1 MRARPLP
8 EQCRIAEETQMNVVK
23 HNEIRD
29 QIAAGEARMR
39 AREESTLLD
48 RAGER
53 AIEAKD
59 SFTQFAKDHPVAV
72 VAGGLALGVLI
83 SGLFRNSP
91 TRKAGRVAAAKTS
104 TAATIGSQLA
114 ASWFAQ
120 AMSAAGEARRAGADH
135 VADMADGLSIAGRK
149 AGREVGHLTHEAGAN
164 AREFKRD
171 ALRLINRAVSS
182 RKH

>member
-1 MRARPLP
+1 
-8 EQCRIAEETQMNVVK
+8 MNVVK
-23 HNEIRD
+23 HNEIKD

-59 SFTQFAKDHPVAV
+59 GFTRFAKDHPVAV
-72 VAGGLALGVLI
+72 IAGGLALGVLV

-91 TRKAGRVAAAKTS
+91 TRKAGRVAAEKTG

-120 AMSAAGEARRAGADH
+120 AMAAAGEARRAGADH
-135 VADMADGLSIAGRK
+135 AADVADGISVVSRK
-149 AGREVGHLTHEAGAN
+149 ARREAGHLTHEAGAS

-171 ALRLINRAVSS
+171 ALRLIDRAMSN

>member
-1 MRARPLP
+1 
-8 EQCRIAEETQMNVVK
+8 MNVVK

-39 AREESTLLD
+39 AREESTFLD
-48 RAGER
+48 RTGER

-59 SFTQFAKDHPVAV
+59 GFTRFAKDHPVAV
-72 VAGGLALGVLI
+72 IAGGLALGVLI

-120 AMSAAGEARRAGADH
+120 ALSAAGEARRTGADH
-135 VADMADGLSIAGRK
+135 LTDVADGISVVGRK
-149 AGREVGHLTHEAGAN
+149 VRREAGHLTHEAGAN
-164 AREFKRD
+164 AQEFKRD
-171 ALRLINRAVSS
+171 ALRLINRVVSN